1 MKKFLLSLTLMLA
14 SVAAWAEAGFYVV
27 TTSGEQA
34 GFIFGDQPV
43 WTFEGD
49 NLVITCMN
57 NTVEY
62 PMADVDCIYFDE
74 VDSTSPTT
82 GITEVKNTELIRF
95 VSDGVELSG
104 FAANTMVTIYNLQGQ
119 QMGVYRTDLSGNL
132 NISLANYEQGIY
144 IIHANKSTIKIK
156 K

>member
-14 SVAAWAEAGFYVV
+14 TVAAWAEGGFYVV
-27 TTSGEQA
+27 TTSGEQV
-34 GFIFGDQPV
+34 GFIFSEQPE
-43 WTFEGD
+43 WTYEGD

-74 VDSTSPTT
+74 IGSSSPT
-82 GITEVKNTELIRF
+82 GITEVKNTELMRF
-95 VSDGVELSG
+95 VKDGVELSG
-104 FAANTMVTIYNLQGQ
+104 FAAYTTVTIYNLQGQ
-119 QMGVYRTDLSGNL
+119 QIGAYRTDGSGSL
-132 NISLANYEQGIY
+132 NISLADREQGIY
-144 IIHANKSTIKIK
+144 IIKANKSTLKIK

>member
-14 SVAAWAEAGFYVV
+14 TVAAWAEDGFYVV

-34 GFIFGDQPV
+34 GFIFSEQPV
-43 WTFEGD
+43 WTCEGD

-74 VDSTSPTT
+74 IGSSSPT
-82 GITEVKNTELIRF
+82 GITEVKNAELVRF
-95 VSDGVELSG
+95 VSDGVELTG
-104 FAANTMVTIYNLQGQ
+104 FAANTPVTIYNLQGQ
-119 QMGVYRTDLSGNL
+119 LVGTYSTDGSGSL
-132 NISLANYEQGIY
+132 NISLADREQGIY
-144 IIHANKSTIKIK
+144 IIHANKSTLKIK